1 MRLPAS
7 RPILLTRSRPVSL
20 AVQLVC
26 GRYRPDRD
34 GVAAYVER
42 LADALPAAGAAAG
55 VEVRAEVV
63 EWPGLRHFRAG
74 DADLVHVQFAP
85 AAYGYRPGIGLL
97 PHRTRRPVVT
107 TLHEYAWW
115 QWPRGVPGALWRPLE
130 RRRLWDRET
139 LRLTPASR
147 EVICTSGG
155 QAADLA
161 ARLGRA
167 PQVVPI
173 GANIE
178 VGYDGG
184 RAQARRELGLPG
196 AAPVLVFFGF
206 VHPVKGLRYLLEALP
221 ALRARH
227 AGTRLLVAGGWR
239 SLAWP
244 DAEADAFVADLR
256 EEVRALG
263 LTDAV
268 TFLGYQEP
276 QAVSRALVAAD
287 LAVLP
292 FTAGVTAKSG
302 SLLAC
307 WAHGL
312 PVVGPRPV
320 GLPDPEVDDA
330 VAAVDRRDAASIA
343 AVVGDL
349 LDDAEARARLAAAG
363 QGCLAGRSW
372 PDIAARH
379 VAIYQQALRPRGGG

>member
-1 MRLPAS
+1 MS
-7 RPILLTRSRPVSL
+7 LTVR
-20 AVQLVC
+20 LVC

-42 LADALPAAGAAAG
+42 LAHALPAAGDAAG

-63 EWPGLRHFRAG
+63 EWPGLRRFRAG

-115 QWPRGVPGALWRPLE
+115 QWPRAVPDAVWLPLE

-147 EVICTSGG
+147 EVICTSSGH
-155 QAADLA
+155 AAVLS

-173 GANIE
+173 GANVE
-178 VGYDGG
+178 VGYGG
-184 RAQARRELGLPG
+184 DRALARRELGLPAG
-196 AAPVLVFFGF
+196 APVLVFFGF

-221 ALRARH
+221 ELRARH
-227 AGTRLLVAGGWR
+227 PGTQLLIAGGWR

-244 DAEADAFVADLR
+244 DTEADAFVAALR
-256 EEVRALG
+256 EQATALG
-263 LTDAV
+263 LAQNV

-287 LAVLP
+287 VAVLP
-292 FTAGVTAKSG
+292 FTAGMTAKSG

-307 WAHGL
+307 WAHAL
-312 PVVGPRPV
+312 PVVGPRPLA
-320 GLPDPEVDDA
+320 GPDPDVDAA
-330 VAAVDRRDAASIA
+330 VAAIERRDATSIDS
-343 AVVGDL
+343 VVGAL
-349 LDDAEARARLAAAG
+349 LDDPAARGRLAAAG
-363 QGCLAGRSW
+363 EALLAGRSW
-372 PDIAARH
+372 PEIAARH
-379 VAIYQQALRPRGGG
+379 VEIYQQAMGAPDGLG